1 MESHAGNTRHPLGPM
16 ACGPSAVV
24 RKEEVPAVGDLSLLL
39 NAQVELAVVRNASWQ
54 EPVPAVRIKCIQLM
68 G

>member
-1 MESHAGNTRHPLGPM
+1 M